1 MQWFIKKNILDDNGT
16 TVKNALRSIMDNNCS
31 KEDFIKNQAIFEQ
44 YYNGEVDI
52 RQYQI
57 WFECYDMLKD
67 KNIYTDYP
75 NASIAGKTVN
85 TNKINIDEKLKTMLK
100 IKIECQQIVNTKA
113 RRYGIGDTKTT
124 NMLKRI
130 KDLLTTQPENNA
142 LPNTSQ
148 NTKTNNVPRK
158 RG

>member
-1 MQWFIKKNILDDNGT
+1 MNWFIKKNILDDNGA

-67 KNIYTDYP
+67 KNMYTDYP
-75 NASIAGKTVN
+75 NASNA
-85 TNKINIDEKLKTMLK
+85 KLETMLK

-113 RRYGIGDTKTT
+113 SRYDGMGITKTT
-124 NMLKRI
+124 ILLNKI
-130 KDLLTTQPENNA
+130 KDLLTTQPKSNA
-142 LPNTSQ
+142 LPNTRQ
-148 NTKTNNVPRK
+148 NTKTNNVPGK

>member
-16 TVKNALRSIMDNNCS
+16 TVKNALKSIMDNNCS

-67 KNIYTDYP
+67 KNMFTDYP
-75 NASIAGKTVN
+75 DASIAGKIAN
-85 TNKINIDEKLKTMLK
+85 TDKIDNEAKLKTMLK
-100 IKIECQQIVNTKA
+100 IKIECQQIVKTKA
-113 RRYGIGDTKTT
+113 SRYVWGITKTT
-124 NMLKRI
+124 NMLEMVKG
-130 KDLLTTQPENNA
+130 LLTK
-142 LPNTSQ
+142 LPKSNTSSDKTQ
-148 NTKTNNVPRK
+148 NTKTNNVPRR

>member
-16 TVKNALRSIMDNNCS
+16 KVKSALRSIMDNNCS

-67 KNIYTDYP
+67 KNMYTVYP
-75 NASIAGKTVN
+75 DASIAGKTVN
-85 TNKINIDEKLKTMLK
+85 TNKINIDEKLKTMLM
-100 IKIECQQIVNTKA
+100 IKKECQLIVKTKA
-113 RRYGIGDTKTT
+113 DRYGIGDTETT
-124 NMLKRI
+124 NMLEMVKG
-130 KDLLTTQPENNA
+130 LLTK
-142 LPNTSQ
+142 LPKSNTSSDKTQ
-148 NTKTNNVPRK
+148 NTKTNNVPRR